1 VASRQINLFD
11 RVMKILGRHYAES
24 FLKLAFPDTA
34 FQLVGTLE
42 NVEITLPD
50 RRADFLHR
58 LQVEGEEY
66 LLHFEFQLQH
76 RADYPRNVFTF
87 SGGLTDQH
95 QKPTITIVL
104 YLERRESDP
113 PSEYVVQIGE
123 WVIHRFTYPILKLWD
138 YTDRIRSGELRE
150 FAPLLI
156 MLETEKTEAVL
167 HQERELILQ
176 ETHPQ
181 KRADSLATAVM
192 IASRYFDLDWL
203 WEFFGEE
210 VEQMRES
217 GFITDWIEEGIQQGI
232 QQGLEQARQQERQQG
247 LQQGLQQ
254 GKRLFLIQ
262 LLVAK
267 FGELPQSVTDQIQ
280 GMTAEDELDQLGVRL
295 LTAESL
301 EEMGLN
307 GGQSR

>member
-1 VASRQINLFD
+1 VAPRQINLFD

-24 FLKLAFPDTA
+24 FLKLAFPDTT

-58 LQVEGEEY
+58 IQVESEEY

-113 PSEYVVQIGE
+113 PSEYVVQIGD
-123 WVIHRFTYPILKLWD
+123 WVIHRFTYPIIKLWD

-156 MLETEKTEAVL
+156 MLEREKTEAVL
-167 HQERELILQ
+167 HQEKELILQ

-192 IASRYFDLDWL
+192 IASRYFELEWL

-217 GFITDWIEEGIQQGI
+217 GFITDWIEEGIQQG
-232 QQGLEQARQQERQQG
+232 LEQERQQG

-254 GKRLFLIQ
+254 GKRLFLIR

-267 FGELPQSVTDQIQ
+267 FGELPQSVTEQIH
-280 GMTAEDELDQLGVRL
+280 GMTTEEELDQLGIRL
-295 LTAESL
+295 LTADSL

-307 GGQSR
+307 GGASR

>member
-1 VASRQINLFD
+1 MGPRQINLFD

-24 FLKLAFPDTA
+24 FLKLAFPDTD

-58 LQVEGEEY
+58 LRVEGEEY

-76 RADYPRNVFTF
+76 RTDYPRNVFTF

-123 WVIHRFTYPILKLWD
+123 WVIHRFTYPIIKLWD

-156 MLETEKTEAVL
+156 MLEREKTEAVL

-192 IASRYFDLDWL
+192 IASRYFELEWL

-217 GFITDWIEEGIQQGI
+217 GFITDWIEEGIQQG
-232 QQGLEQARQQERQQG
+232 LEQALQQEKQS
-247 LQQGLQQ
+247 
-254 GKRLFLIQ
+254 FLIR

-280 GMTAEDELDQLGVRL
+280 GMTAEEELDQLGVRL
-295 LTAESL
+295 LTANSL

-307 GGQSR
+307 GEQSR

>member
-1 VASRQINLFD
+1 MGPRQINLFD

-24 FLKLAFPDTA
+24 FLKLAFPDTD

-58 LQVEGEEY
+58 LRVEGEEY

-76 RADYPRNVFTF
+76 RTDYPRNVFTF

-123 WVIHRFTYPILKLWD
+123 WVIHRFTYPIIKLWD
-138 YTDRIRSGELRE
+138 YTDRICSGELRE

-156 MLETEKTEAVL
+156 MLEREKTEAVL

-192 IASRYFDLDWL
+192 IASRYFELEWL

-217 GFITDWIEEGIQQGI
+217 GFITDWIEEGIQQG
-232 QQGLEQARQQERQQG
+232 LERER
-247 LQQGLQQ
+247 QQ
-254 GKRLFLIQ
+254 GKRLILIR
-262 LLVAK
+262 LLAAK

-280 GMTAEDELDQLGVRL
+280 GMTAEEELDQLGVSI
-295 LTAESL
+295 LTANSL

-307 GGQSR
+307 GEQSR

>member
-1 VASRQINLFD
+1 MGPRQINLFD

-24 FLKLAFPDTA
+24 FLKLAFPDTD

-58 LQVEGEEY
+58 LQVDGEEY

-76 RADYPRNVFTF
+76 RTDYPRNVFTF

-123 WVIHRFTYPILKLWD
+123 WVIHRFTYPIIKLWD

-156 MLETEKTEAVL
+156 MLEREKTEAVL
-167 HQERELILQ
+167 HQEKELILQ

-192 IASRYFDLDWL
+192 IASRYFDLNWL

-217 GFITDWIEEGIQQGI
+217 GFITDWIEDGIQQG
-232 QQGLEQARQQERQQG
+232 
-247 LQQGLQQ
+247 
-254 GKRLFLIQ
+254 KRSILIQ
-262 LLVAK
+262 LLAAK

-280 GMTAEDELDQLGVRL
+280 GMTAEEELDQLGVSI
-295 LTAESL
+295 LTANSL
-301 EEMGLN
+301 EEIGLN
-307 GGQSR
+307 GEQSR

>member
-1 VASRQINLFD
+1 MAPRQINLFD

-24 FLKLAFPDTA
+24 FLKLAFPDTD

-76 RADYPRNVFTF
+76 RTDYPRNVFTF

-123 WVIHRFTYPILKLWD
+123 WVIHRFTYPIIKLWD

-156 MLETEKTEAVL
+156 MLEREKTEAVL

-192 IASRYFDLDWL
+192 IGSRYFELEWL

-210 VEQMRES
+210 VEQMRQS
-217 GFITDWIEEGIQQGI
+217 GFITDWIEDGI
-232 QQGLEQARQQERQQG
+232 QQGL
-247 LQQGLQQ
+247 
-254 GKRLFLIQ
+254 GKRVVPHPI
-262 LLVAK
+262 
-267 FGELPQSVTDQIQ
+267 TCCQIR
-280 GMTAEDELDQLGVRL
+280 GAPSIR
-295 LTAESL
+295 
-301 EEMGLN
+301 N
-307 GGQSR
+307 GSNSGNDRGRGARSARG

>member
-1 VASRQINLFD
+1 MYIQNNQVGLKRGNFAFEGYLIVAPRQINLFD

-24 FLKLAFPDTA
+24 FLKLAFPDTT

-58 LQVEGEEY
+58 IQVEGEEY

-113 PSEYVVQIGE
+113 PSEYVVQIGD
-123 WVIHRFTYPILKLWD
+123 WVIHRFTYPIIKLWD

-156 MLETEKTEAVL
+156 MLEREKTEAVL
-167 HQERELILQ
+167 HQEKELILQ

-192 IASRYFDLDWL
+192 IASRYFELDWL

-217 GFITDWIEEGIQQGI
+217 GFITDWIEDGI
-232 QQGLEQARQQERQQG
+232 
-247 LQQGLQQ
+247 QQ
-254 GKRLFLIQ
+254 GKRLLLIQ
-262 LLVAK
+262 LLATK
-267 FGELPQSVTDQIQ
+267 FGELPQSVTEQIN
-280 GMTAEDELDQLGVRL
+280 GMTADEELDQLGVRL
-295 LTAESL
+295 LTANSL

-307 GGQSR
+307 GGASR

>member
-1 VASRQINLFD
+1 
-11 RVMKILGRHYAES
+11 M
-24 FLKLAFPDTA
+24 
-34 FQLVGTLE
+34 
-42 NVEITLPD
+42 
-50 RRADFLHR
+50 
-58 LQVEGEEY
+58 
-66 LLHFEFQLQH
+66 
-76 RADYPRNVFTF
+76 
-87 SGGLTDQH
+87 
-95 QKPTITIVL
+95 
-104 YLERRESDP
+104 
-113 PSEYVVQIGE
+113 
-123 WVIHRFTYPILKLWD
+123 
-138 YTDRIRSGELRE
+138 
-150 FAPLLI
+150 LI

-192 IASRYFDLDWL
+192 IASRYFELDWL

-217 GFITDWIEEGIQQGI
+217 GFITDWIEEGIQQG
-232 QQGLEQARQQERQQG
+232 LEQARQQER
-247 LQQGLQQ
+247 QQGLQQ

-280 GMTAEDELDQLGVRL
+280 GMTAEAELDQLGVRL

>member
-1 VASRQINLFD
+1 MGPRQINLFD

-24 FLKLAFPDTA
+24 FLKLAFPDTD

-58 LQVEGEEY
+58 LQVDGEEY

-76 RADYPRNVFTF
+76 RTDYPRNVFTF

-123 WVIHRFTYPILKLWD
+123 WVIHRFTYPIIKLWD

-156 MLETEKTEAVL
+156 MLEPEKTEAVL
-167 HQERELILQ
+167 RQEKELILQ

-192 IASRYFDLDWL
+192 IASRYFELDWL

-217 GFITDWIEEGIQQGI
+217 GFITDWIEDGIQQG
-232 QQGLEQARQQERQQG
+232 
-247 LQQGLQQ
+247 
-254 GKRLFLIQ
+254 KRSILIR
-262 LLVAK
+262 LLAAK

-280 GMTAEDELDQLGVRL
+280 GMTTEEELDQLGVSI
-295 LTAESL
+295 LTANSL
-301 EEMGLN
+301 EEIGLN
-307 GGQSR
+307 GEQSR

>member
-1 VASRQINLFD
+1 MASRQINLFD

-24 FLKLAFPDTA
+24 FLKLAFPDTS

-58 LQVEGEEY
+58 LRVEGEEY

-76 RADYPRNVFTF
+76 RTDYPRNVFTF

-123 WVIHRFTYPILKLWD
+123 WVIHRFTYPIIKLWD
-138 YTDRIRSGELRE
+138 YTDRICSGELRE

-167 HQERELILQ
+167 HQEKELILQ

-192 IASRYFDLDWL
+192 IASRYFELDWL

-210 VEQMRES
+210 VGQMRES
-217 GFITDWIEEGIQQGI
+217 GFITDWIEEGIQQG
-232 QQGLEQARQQERQQG
+232 LEQARQQERQQG
-247 LQQGLQQ
+247 
-254 GKRLFLIQ
+254 KRLFLIR
-262 LLVAK
+262 LLATK
-267 FGELPQSVTDQIQ
+267 FGELPQSVTEQIQ
-280 GMTAEDELDQLGVRL
+280 GMTTDEELDQIGIRL

>member
-1 VASRQINLFD
+1 MASRQINLFD

-24 FLKLAFPDTA
+24 FLKLAFPDTD

-58 LQVEGEEY
+58 LQVDGEEY

-76 RADYPRNVFTF
+76 RTDYPRNVFTF

-123 WVIHRFTYPILKLWD
+123 WVIHRFTYPIIKLWD

-156 MLETEKTEAVL
+156 MLEPEKTEAVL
-167 HQERELILQ
+167 HQEKELILQ

-192 IASRYFDLDWL
+192 IASRYFELEWL

-217 GFITDWIEEGIQQGI
+217 GFITDWIEDGIQQG
-232 QQGLEQARQQERQQG
+232 
-247 LQQGLQQ
+247 
-254 GKRLFLIQ
+254 KRSILIR
-262 LLVAK
+262 LLAAK

-280 GMTAEDELDQLGVRL
+280 GMTAEEELDQLGVSI
-295 LTAESL
+295 LTANSL
-301 EEMGLN
+301 EEIGLN
-307 GGQSR
+307 GEQSR

>member
-1 VASRQINLFD
+1 MGPRQINLFD

-24 FLKLAFPDTA
+24 FLKLAFPDTD

-58 LQVEGEEY
+58 LQVDGEEY

-76 RADYPRNVFTF
+76 RTDYPRNVFTF

-113 PSEYVVQIGE
+113 PNEYVVQIGE
-123 WVIHRFTYPILKLWD
+123 WVIHRFTYPIIKLWD

-156 MLETEKTEAVL
+156 MLEPEKTEAVL

-192 IASRYFDLDWL
+192 IASRYFELEWL
-203 WEFFGEE
+203 WDFFGEE

-217 GFITDWIEEGIQQGI
+217 GFITDWIEDGIQQG
-232 QQGLEQARQQERQQG
+232 
-247 LQQGLQQ
+247 
-254 GKRLFLIQ
+254 KRSILIR
-262 LLVAK
+262 LLAAK

-280 GMTAEDELDQLGVRL
+280 GMTAEEELDQLGVSI
-295 LTAESL
+295 LTANSL

-307 GGQSR
+307 DEQSR

>member
-1 VASRQINLFD
+1 MAPRQINLFD

-24 FLKLAFPDTA
+24 FLKLAFPNTD

-58 LQVEGEEY
+58 LQVDGEEY

-76 RADYPRNVFTF
+76 RTDYPRNIFTF

-123 WVIHRFTYPILKLWD
+123 WVIHRFTYPIIKLWD

-156 MLETEKTEAVL
+156 MLEPEKTEAVL

-192 IASRYFDLDWL
+192 IASRYFELDRL

-210 VEQMRES
+210 VEQMRQS
-217 GFITDWIEEGIQQGI
+217 GFITDWIEEGIQQG
-232 QQGLEQARQQERQQG
+232 LERERQQERQQG
-247 LQQGLQQ
+247 
-254 GKRLFLIQ
+254 KRLLLIQ
-262 LLVAK
+262 QLMAK
-267 FGELPQSVTDQIQ
+267 FGDLPQSVTEQIH
-280 GMTAEDELDQLGVRL
+280 GMTTEEELDQLGIRI

-307 GGQSR
+307 GGASR